1 MTRTA
6 LLPIVILAGSI
17 VPAAVLFGQTPVAR
31 PAFEVAS
38 VKRQTDVV
46 PGMTFSARGATLTVV
61 NNELAN
67 VIDNAYGIRRYQ
79 LVGAP
84 DWVDS
89 DRYDIQAK
97 AAGDATR
104 DELMVMVQSL
114 LAERFKLKVHHE
126 TREMPIYALM
136 VSKGG
141 FKLRPAVEGSCV
153 VIDPRNLP
161 RPAAPGQPRLPG
173 CGNNL
178 IRTNSWNATAIDM
191 KGAAAALVGVL
202 GRSVV
207 DRTGVE
213 GKFDIKIEWTPD
225 QAPAGADGAAASNA
239 AGGLSLF
246 TVLEDQLGL
255 KVESA
260 RGPVDVLVIDH
271 VERPTDD

>member
-1 MTRTA
+1 MRRTA
-6 LLPIVILAGSI
+6 LLPIVSLAGLI
-17 VPAAVLFGQTPVAR
+17 VPAAVLFGQAPAAR
-31 PAFEVAS
+31 QAFEVAS

-46 PGMTFSARGATLTVV
+46 PGMTFSARAATLTVV

-79 LVGAP
+79 LAGAP

-89 DRYDIQAK
+89 DRYNIQAK

-104 DELMVMVQSL
+104 EELMLMVRSL
-114 LAERFKLKVHHE
+114 LAERFKLKVHRE

-136 VSKGG
+136 VSKRG
-141 FKLRPAVEGSCV
+141 FKLRPAVDGSCV

-202 GRSVV
+202 GRNVV

-213 GKFDIKIEWTPD
+213 GKFDIHVEWTPD
-225 QAPAGADGAAASNA
+225 QAPAGVDSTAPDDAA
-239 AGGLSLF
+239 LSLF

-271 VERPTDD
+271 VERPTED

>member
-1 MTRTA
+1 MNTIA
-6 LLPIVILAGSI
+6 SISAILLMS
-17 VPAAVLFGQTPVAR
+17 AAAAAQT
-31 PAFEVAS
+31 FEVAS
-38 VKRQTDVV
+38 VKRQNDVV

-89 DRYDIQAK
+89 DRYNIQAK

-104 DELMVMVQSL
+104 EELMLMVRSL
-114 LAERFKLKVHHE
+114 LVERFKLRVHRE
-126 TREMPIYALM
+126 TREMPIYVLTVAR
-136 VSKGG
+136 GG
-141 FKLRPAVEGSCV
+141 VKAPRSVPGACTVF
-153 VIDPRNLP
+153 DPRNPP
-161 RPAAPGQPRLPG
+161 RPGTPRAPS

-178 IRTNSWNATAIDM
+178 IRTSTWNATAIDM
-191 KGAAAALVGVL
+191 KSAAEALVGVL

-213 GKFDIKIEWTPD
+213 GRFDIQVEWTPD
-225 QAPAGADGAAASNA
+225 QAPAGVDGVASTANA
-239 AGGLSLF
+239 APPLF
-246 TVLEDQLGL
+246 TVLEDRLGL

-260 RGPVDVLVIDH
+260 RGPVDVIVIDH